1 MVDTPSI
8 PQLLRETRLQR
19 GLDIDSLAYRACV
32 SKNHLIDLEGGI
44 GRSFHSVE
52 YCRKAIMMVA
62 HELDIE
68 DQVAALWREADWGG
82 AVAKTRP
89 IGLEA
94 SSSGLLPVSELSK
107 EAKQRWWLLTAI
119 VASGLIAWLALGRL
133 DVQPPESTGTAPS
146 PAKGLAGAEPQGSA
160 ATLASPPPP
169 ASSFRDDVDRAM
181 SEWARLWRE
190 RNAAAYAGF
199 YSSEFPGIAQHLGVR
214 RQRMGEASFIR
225 VTLSELSLRET
236 GPGEITARFRQA
248 YAADKY
254 ESNDLKEIVWKQ
266 TPSGPKIIA
275 ERLVN

>member
-32 SKNHLIDLEGGI
+32 SKNHLIDLEAGI

-107 EAKQRWWLLTAI
+107 EAKQRWWLLTAV

-133 DVQPPESTGTAPS
+133 DVQPPEPTGTAPS
-146 PAKGLAGAEPQGSA
+146 PATGLAGAEPQGSA
-160 ATLASPPPP
+160 ATLASAPPP

>member
-32 SKNHLIDLEGGI
+32 SKNHLIDLEAGI

-160 ATLASPPPP
+160 ATLASAPPP

-254 ESNDLKEIVWKQ
+254 D
-266 TPSGPKIIA
+266 
-275 ERLVN
+275 

>member
-32 SKNHLIDLEGGI
+32 SKNHLIDLEAGI

-133 DVQPPESTGTAPS
+133 DVQPPESTGIAPS

-160 ATLASPPPP
+160 ATLASAPPP

>member
-19 GLDIDSLAYRACV
+19 GLDIESLAYRACV
-32 SKNHLIDLEGGI
+32 SKNHLIDLEAGI

-82 AVAKTRP
+82 VVAKTRP

-94 SSSGLLPVSELSK
+94 SSSGLLPVSEVSK
-107 EAKQRWWLLTAI
+107 GVKQRWWLLTAI
-119 VASGLIAWLALGRL
+119 VASALIAWLALGRL
-133 DVQPPESTGTAPS
+133 DGQAPESTGTAPS
-146 PAKGLAGAEPQGSA
+146 SAKGLPTAEPQGPAVTPASA
-160 ATLASPPPP
+160 PPTV
-169 ASSFRDDVDRAM
+169 SSFRDDVDRAM

-199 YSSEFPGIAQHLGVR
+199 YSSQFPGVEQHLGVR

-225 VTLSELSLRET
+225 VTVSELSLRET